1 LNEAAPKHQTFAS
14 SDFTV
19 DLTAHGTLRYK
30 VDMNLKRSVA
40 TLEILLVFPA
50 ILFMIALFLR
60 NVQPAPYEP
69 AQTAR
74 HLVDWFAARPHIGLD
89 LFLIALPFSAL
100 VIGATTMLRTWR
112 SDPQL
117 RQVASDTLAAVHAH
131 LSTLL
136 IAAATLVA
144 AAILSIV
151 ALHMITD

>member
-1 LNEAAPKHQTFAS
+1 
-14 SDFTV
+14 
-19 DLTAHGTLRYK
+19 
-30 VDMNLKRSVA
+30 MNLKRFIA

-50 ILFMIALFLR
+50 TLFMTALFLR

-89 LFLIALPFSAL
+89 LFLIALPFAAL
-100 VIGATTMLRTWR
+100 MIGAGTMLRTWR

-117 RQVASDTLAAVHAH
+117 RQVASDMFGAVRAH
-131 LSTLL
+131 LASLV
-136 IAAATLVA
+136 IVAATLIA
-144 AAILSIV
+144 GAILSIV